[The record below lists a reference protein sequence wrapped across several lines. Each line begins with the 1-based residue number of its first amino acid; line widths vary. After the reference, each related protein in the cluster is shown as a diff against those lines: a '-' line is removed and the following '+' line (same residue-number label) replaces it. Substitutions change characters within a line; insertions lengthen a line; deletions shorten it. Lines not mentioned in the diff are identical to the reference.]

1 MEKLSQFFNEN
12 KESIG
17 VSYLTFKK
25 YVFEN
30 IENYKNCIKI
40 VDNSKR
46 KSYFVTD
53 KENFLRIFKA

>member
-1 MEKLSQFFNEN
+1 MEKLSQFYNEN
-12 KESIG
+12 KEAIG

-25 YVFEN
+25 YIFEN
-30 IENYKNCIKI
+30 IKKYENTLKI

-53 KENFLRIFKA
+53 KENFLKIFKA